1 MIRYIR
7 FPYRIR
13 RYHFIEEMKELFWGG
28 KLIPQRLQE
37 LHYKLDKSY
46 DELFEVGKDSVT
58 NLHSKF
64 YDKYRTGWP
73 EMESIYQ
80 KFISEVVARQFDE
93 DFLYQSFP
101 TVRFCIPMNV
111 AVGHY
116 HNDMEFGHPEGEIN
130 FIIPLTDS
138 NDTASIYVESEPG
151 KKDFL
156 PMKLRIGELIMFDGN
171 HLTHGNERNLT
182 GSTRVSLDF
191 RVLPISK
198 YDESAAK
205 ESVTMKTKYVE
216 GQYYKR
222 FKKT

>member
-13 RYHFIEEMKELFWGG
+13 RYHFIEEMKDLFWGG
-28 KLIPQRLQE
+28 KMIPQRLSE
-37 LHYKLDKSY
+37 LHFKLDKSY
-46 DELFEVGKDSVT
+46 DEQFEVGKDSST
-58 NLHSKF
+58 NLHTVF
-64 YDKYRTGWP
+64 YDKYRSGWS

-80 KFISEVVARQFDE
+80 KFISEVVSRQFDE
-93 DFLYQSFP
+93 DFLFQAFP
-101 TVRFCIPMNV
+101 TVRFCIPGNV

-138 NDTASIYVESEPG
+138 SDTASIYVESEPG

-156 PMKLRIGELIMFDGN
+156 PMKLRIGELIMFDGG
-171 HLTHGNERNLT
+171 HLTHGNEKNITR
-182 GSTRVSLDF
+182 STRVSLDF

-198 YDESAAK
+198 YNPETGGESI
-205 ESVTMKTKYVE
+205 TRKTRFVE
-216 GQYYKR
+216 GEYYKR
-222 FKKT
+222 FTR